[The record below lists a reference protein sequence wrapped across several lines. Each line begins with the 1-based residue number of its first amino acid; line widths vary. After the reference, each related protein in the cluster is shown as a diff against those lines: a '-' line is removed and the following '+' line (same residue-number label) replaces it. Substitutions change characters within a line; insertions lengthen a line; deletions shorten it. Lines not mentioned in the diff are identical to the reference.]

1 MNTLTGICKLMKGG
15 ENMEMNDIV
24 NMVLNSSVSIVVI
37 GYFMYRDFKFMGQ
50 LQQTLQSLVDTV
62 GVLKDFMA
70 HDIKTKGDGEN
81 E

>member
-1 MNTLTGICKLMKGG
+1 
-15 ENMEMNDIV
+15 MEMTDIV

-62 GVLKDFMA
+62 GVLKDFMS
-70 HDIKTKGDGEN
+70 HDFKSKGDGKN

>member
-1 MNTLTGICKLMKGG
+1 MNILTDIYRLMKGG

-62 GVLKDFMA
+62 GILKDFMA
-70 HDIKTKGDGEN
+70 HDIKTKGDGKN

>member
-1 MNTLTGICKLMKGG
+1 
-15 ENMEMNDIV
+15 MEMNDLV
-24 NMVLNSSVSIVVI
+24 NMILNSSVSIVVI

-70 HDIKTKGDGEN
+70 HDVTKTKGDDKN